1 MTLEKGQR
9 DAILAEQGW
18 AMRHGMQAASRSLR
32 VRETDSAPPP
42 PTPAQ
47 TPERNTLLLTCGLE
61 THVRF

>member
-32 VRETDSAPPP
+32 VRETDSAPPHTGP
-42 PTPAQ
+42 NPRKEYTPADMW
-47 TPERNTLLLTCGLE
+47 T
-61 THVRF
+61 

>member
-32 VRETDSAPPP
+32 VRETDSAPPTHTGP
-42 PTPAQ
+42 NPRKEYTPADMW
-47 TPERNTLLLTCGLE
+47 T
-61 THVRF
+61 